1 MLTLVIPVYKN
12 ESNLPDLLAA
22 IEQLNRDVA
31 KDGSDFECVFVID
44 GSPDRCYEILREQLP
59 QAGFKSQLVLLARNF
74 GSFAAIRT
82 GLQVGR
88 GDRFA
93 VMAAD
98 LQEPPS
104 LVLEM
109 DKALKNDE
117 ADVTIAVRNGRA
129 DPFLNRLPA
138 ELFWGLYRRFVIKEV
153 PPGGV
158 DVFGCNRAFRDQ
170 LLLLEERHSSLVAQ
184 LFWLGYRRKYIEYT
198 RQERVHGKSAW
209 TLKKKL
215 NYLMDSVFSFTDL
228 PVRLLTRVGGLVTG
242 LSAVLGLLL
251 ILLRICGLITVP
263 GYTATILT
271 IVFFGALNMFGLGII
286 GIYAWRTYE
295 NTKARPLHIVLR
307 QHEFQQ

>member
-12 ESNLPDLLAA
+12 EANLPDLLVA
-22 IEQLNRDVA
+22 IAQLNRDL
-31 KDGSDFECVFVID
+31 GGDFECVFVID
-44 GSPDRCYEILREQLP
+44 GSPDRCYEILRDKLLQES
-59 QAGFKSQLVLLARNF
+59 FKSQLVLLARNF

-158 DVFGCNRAFRDQ
+158 DVFGCNKAFRDQ

-228 PVRLLTRVGGLVTG
+228 PVRLLTRIGGLVTG

-251 ILLRICGLITVP
+251 VFLRICGLITVP